1 MSEQQ
6 IEDKDYYIIEEIN
19 GILYYVDP
27 DTNEIVDIVPDEDE
41 NLYLTKENIKYSE
54 LDRYTGYGTLDNIF
68 TGCYND
74 NISINDLFQ
83 SPSYDKILD
92 QVDYKLR
99 LDCFNIFQTFE
110 RNNIRKT
117 NKEVQIEF
125 CFPACNYIKNIP
137 NTKIYFMNTKLL
149 LFSSKL
155 FNLLN
160 NGTPL
165 KEAKNI
171 IKKDI
176 LSLNERIDYFD
187 ILRYCLL
194 LNKEKSLRN
203 LFIKDKDPKDSS
215 KYFKNYIDFYNSN
228 RLKKIEPYKKII
240 PDKDKL
246 TKLLP
251 EIFQSGYARKICQLK
266 IQPKLLNEIELKEH
280 LQKNPDQDYMRFPYN
295 SDNYFIC
302 NYEKEKYVGL
312 KINKTLENKSKY
324 PLLPCCFSISQK
336 NRNTY
341 RDQYENLKSLEQL
354 KLKDELKTT
363 TELYKPVKLNTI
375 YSQDNKKRYAYLPD
389 DIDLL
394 FKLSDHNLFIND
406 YQYLRVSVNKSKS
419 SSLLCLIEAFSKG
432 INKLEYSNNENNI
445 KKKIKQMAMDNVA
458 TNTFFDKNTIID
470 IIDNN
475 KFLDAKKLL
484 PIYEKIFNC
493 KIIIFCLNI
502 DLFVNGSLCS
512 EFYKSKIILNH
523 LDKFNSNFDQNFVF
537 LFESTGGEMD
547 AYEYPQYEL
556 ICKVI
561 VNDSVKLNKIT
572 NYYFNYKKDN
582 NLIQSILN
590 SYYSIYPIENIDLSF
605 KTKVISQQSDDYNGY
620 IRQLFFDNGL
630 TCLIDPIPSFN
641 IKRNDDI
648 TLLDIFNINKNIKG
662 DINKHTFDNIINFL
676 NYENLTDYIELFKL
690 NNIIYGIIVKIPFKN
705 NSSFYSKFIHL
716 YFPVCNTNT
725 KLKLSQFKIF
735 NYKLNDTIAPT
746 NIICNN
752 NYSYL
757 QNYIFL
763 EQLSR
768 ILLSHSFYLI
778 SLLIRDNLFVFQND
792 FNKLLIDLND
802 KFIIDS
808 SFYNLH
814 FKFDS
819 NKQEQFNFNRELNL
833 NSILFTKN
841 SNDLLTKK
849 IIVPNKECK
858 IRLIYQLYIEL
869 NKNYLY
875 ILNYYKNNY
884 IPNFYKD
891 IRDFSFS
898 NKFMLLNNSSLQL
911 YNNYKKFDY
920 IIHYKLSNAP
930 VFFYQNDKLFNNK
943 LLLIIRHNILE
954 KAILCNYN
962 WLNYKMITTKNIN
975 NNSIYNQLY
984 KDISIIDEERVLN
997 DYNLK
1002 YIIFDENR
1010 IVDINNKDIIF
1021 NNNREDTDNNR
1032 EENNI
1037 YVGIV
1042 KEESNTYEYFEDDY
1056 IDNDINNISTNID
1069 SVNYLSII
1077 LINNINHFKL

>member
-27 DTNEIVDIVPDEDE
+27 DTNEIIDIVPDEDE
-41 NLYLTKENIKYSE
+41 NLYLTKENIKFSE
-54 LDRYTGYGTLDNIF
+54 LDRYTGYGTLQNIF
-68 TGCYND
+68 TGCYNE

-83 SPSYDKILD
+83 TPSYDKILE

-99 LDCFNIFQTFE
+99 LDCFNIFQMFE
-110 RNNIRKT
+110 KNNIRKT

-137 NTKIYFMNTKLL
+137 NTKIYFTNTKLI

-155 FNLLN
+155 FYLLN
-160 NGTPL
+160 NGTSL
-165 KEAKNI
+165 KDAKNT

-176 LSLNERIDYFD
+176 KSLNEKIDYFD
-187 ILRYCLL
+187 VLRYCLL

-203 LFIKDKDPKDSS
+203 IFIKDKDPKDES
-215 KYFKNYIDFYNSN
+215 KYFKNYIEFFNLN
-228 RLKKIEPYKKII
+228 RIKKIEPYKRII

-280 LQKNPDQDYMRFPYN
+280 LKKNPEQDYMRFPYN

-302 NYEKEKYVGL
+302 NYDKEKYAGL

-341 RDQYENLKSLEQL
+341 RDQYENLKSSEQL

-394 FKLSDHNLFIND
+394 FKLSDNNLFIND

-432 INKLEYSNNENNI
+432 INKIDYSENTI
-445 KKKIKQMAMDNVA
+445 KKKIKEMVIDNCA
-458 TNTFFDKNTIID
+458 TNTLFDKNSIID

-523 LDKFNSNFDQNFVF
+523 MDKFNYDQNVIF

-561 VNDSVKLNKIT
+561 VNESVKLNKII

-582 NLIQSILN
+582 SLIQSILN
-590 SYYSIYPIENIDLSF
+590 SYYSIYPVENIDLSF
-605 KTKVISQQSDDYNGY
+605 KTKIISQQSDDYNGY

-641 IKRNDDI
+641 IKRNDNI
-648 TLLDIFNINKNIKG
+648 TLLDIFNLNKNIKA
-662 DINKHTFDNIINFL
+662 DINKHTFDNVINFL
-676 NYENLTDYIELFKL
+676 NYENLTDFIELFKL
-690 NNIIYGIIVKIPFKN
+690 NDINYGIIVKISFNN
-705 NSSFYSKFIHL
+705 NSSFSSKFIHL
-716 YFPVCNTNT
+716 YFPICNNNT
-725 KLKLSQFKIF
+725 KLNLSQFKIF

-746 NIICNN
+746 NIVCNNVYN

-768 ILLSHSFYLI
+768 ILLSHCFYLI
-778 SLLIRDNLFVFQND
+778 SLLIKDNLFVFQND
-792 FNKLLIDLND
+792 FNKLFNDLNK

-808 SFYNLH
+808 SFYNIH
-814 FKFDS
+814 FKFDL
-819 NKQEQFNFNRELNL
+819 NKQDQFNFNRELNL
-833 NSILFTKN
+833 NSILFTKDK
-841 SNDLLTKK
+841 STLDTK

-858 IRLIYQLYIEL
+858 TRLIYQIFIEL
-869 NKNYLY
+869 NKNYFY
-875 ILNYYKNNY
+875 ILNYYKYNY

-911 YNNYKKFDY
+911 LYDYKKFDY
-920 IIHYKLSNAP
+920 IIHYKFSTDP

-943 LLLIIRHNILE
+943 LVLIVRHNILE

-962 WLNYKMITTKNIN
+962 WLNYRMITTKNIN
-975 NNSIYNQLY
+975 NNSLYNNLY
-984 KDISIIDEERVLN
+984 KDMKLKDKLID
-997 DYNLK
+997 DYNIF
-1002 YIIFDENR
+1002 YIIFDDDK
-1010 IVDINNKDIIF
+1010 IADINNNEIIF
-1021 NNNREDTDNNR
+1021 NDKILSNNDNNLF
-1032 EENNI
+1032 
-1037 YVGIV
+1037 VGIL
-1042 KEESNTYEYFEDDY
+1042 KEESNSYEYFEDDY
-1056 IDNDINNISTNID
+1056 IDKNINDNNNID

-1077 LINNINHFKL
+1077 IINNINHFKL